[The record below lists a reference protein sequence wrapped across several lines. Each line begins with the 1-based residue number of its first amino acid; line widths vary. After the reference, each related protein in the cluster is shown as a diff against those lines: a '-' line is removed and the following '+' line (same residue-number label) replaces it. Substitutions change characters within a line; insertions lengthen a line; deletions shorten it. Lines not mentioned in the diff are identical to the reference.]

1 MKLKELL
8 LKVYEGHCE
17 REPDESDEDYLTRCG
32 NDMFNQQFGISQLSN
47 IPNVMKKKIVVP
59 NAINERLN
67 NIEWDRMQED
77 IKDMQKQCKD
87 IQKTIKGNHKQ
98 KELLV
103 QAMAQVIIKNL
114 DHLKSDIYDK
124 ARNIPPDVK
133 C

>member
-8 LKVYEGHCE
+8 TQIYEGHCE
-17 REPDESDEDYLTRCG
+17 RLPNETDEAYLTRCG

-47 IPNVMKKKIVVP
+47 IPNVMKTKILVP
-59 NAINERLN
+59 NKIQERLN
-67 NIEWDRMQED
+67 NVAWDRMQDD
-77 IKDMQKQCKD
+77 IKDMQKQCKA
-87 IQKTIKGNHKQ
+87 IQTTIKGNHKQ

-124 ARNIPPDVK
+124 ARNIPPDIK
-133 C
+133 

>member
-8 LKVYEGHCE
+8 LQVYEGQCE
-17 REPDESDEDYLTRCG
+17 RLPNESDEDYLTRCG

-47 IPNVMKKKIVVP
+47 IPNVMKQKIVVP
-59 NAINERLN
+59 NKIEERLN
-67 NIEWDRMQED
+67 NIAWDRMQDD
-77 IKDMQKQCKD
+77 IKDMQKQCKA
-87 IQKTIKGNHKQ
+87 IQTTIKGNHKQ

-124 ARNIPPDVK
+124 ARNIPPDIK
-133 C
+133 

>member
-8 LKVYEGHCE
+8 LQVYEGHCE
-17 REPDESDEDYLTRCG
+17 RLPDESDEEYLTRCG

-47 IPNVMKKKIVVP
+47 IPNVMKTKILVP
-59 NAINERLN
+59 NKIEERLN
-67 NIEWDRMQED
+67 NIAWDRMQDD
-77 IKDMQKQCKD
+77 IKDMQKQCKA
-87 IQKTIKGNHKQ
+87 IQTTIKGNHKQ

-124 ARNIPPDVK
+124 ARNIPPDIK
-133 C
+133 

>member
-8 LKVYEGHCE
+8 LKIYEGHCE
-17 REPDESDEDYLTRCG
+17 RLPDESDEAYLTRCG

-47 IPNVMKKKIVVP
+47 IPNVMKTKILVP
-59 NAINERLN
+59 NKIEERLN
-67 NIEWDRMQED
+67 NIAWDRMQDD

-124 ARNIPPDVK
+124 ARNIPPDIK
-133 C
+133 